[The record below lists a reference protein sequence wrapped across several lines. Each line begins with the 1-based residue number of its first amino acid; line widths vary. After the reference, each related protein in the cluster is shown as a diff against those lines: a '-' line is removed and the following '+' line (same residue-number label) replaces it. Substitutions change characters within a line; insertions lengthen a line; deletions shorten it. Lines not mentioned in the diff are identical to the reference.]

1 MSSRA
6 VLLGVLAYAML
17 GVGCAR
23 RDKFP
28 PEELPL
34 FTGPVALVHG
44 TLVDGTGAD
53 PVPDATL
60 VIEGDTITAVGRA
73 PEIEIPSGMRVID
86 LRSAT
91 ILPGFIN
98 THVHSGYD
106 ESNLRAWAQGG
117 VTTVRDLGANP
128 ARPLFSI
135 RDSLRQNPACAR
147 LVAAG
152 PMVTVPGGYPMVPWS
167 SPSGLAVRSTDDAR
181 QQVTGLLDD
190 GADLIKIAVE
200 SGASFGQSIPTLSAE
215 EIDVIVQTAH
225 GRGTKVSAHV
235 LVAEDLERAVDGG
248 VDDVAHMVTDRLSDD
263 LVERVVRD
271 GILWIPTLELW
282 HGVGHGMGE
291 AAIENLRRF
300 VRAGGE
306 VALGTDYHGYD
317 CPFDLG
323 MPLRE
328 IRWMRDAGMTP
339 MQILVAATS
348 HAGQVCNLQDRLG
361 TLERGRIADVLVVDG
376 DPLHDL
382 ESLRNIRMVIHNGR
396 IIRGG

>member
-1 MSSRA
+1 VEPS
-6 VLLGVLAYAML
+6 
-17 GVGCAR
+17 
-23 RDKFP
+23 
-28 PEELPL
+28 L

-44 TLVDGTGAD
+44 RLVDGTGAD

-60 VIEGDTITAVGRA
+60 VIEGETITAVGRA
-73 PEIEIPSGMRVID
+73 SEVEIPRGMRVID
-86 LRSAT
+86 LRGAT
-91 ILPGFIN
+91 ILPGLIN

-147 LVAAG
+147 LVATG

-167 SPSGLAVRSTDDAR
+167 SSIGLPVHSTDDAR
-181 QQVTGLLDD
+181 QQVTRLLDD

-200 SGASFGQSIPTLSAE
+200 SGASFGRNIPTLSAE
-215 EIDVIVQTAH
+215 EIDAIVRTAH
-225 GRGTKVSAHV
+225 DRGTTVSAHV
-235 LVAEDLERAVDGG
+235 LAAEDLERALDGG
-248 VDDVAHMVTDRLSDD
+248 VDDVAHMVTDRLSDGP
-263 LVERVVRD
+263 VERAVRD
-271 GILWIPTLELW
+271 GVFWVPTLELW

-306 VALGTDYHGYD
+306 VALGTDYNGYD

-339 MQILVAATS
+339 MEVLVAGTS
-348 HAGQVCNLQDRLG
+348 HAGRVCNLQDRLG
-361 TLERGRIADVLVVDG
+361 TLERGKIADVLVVDG
-376 DPLHDL
+376 DPLRDL